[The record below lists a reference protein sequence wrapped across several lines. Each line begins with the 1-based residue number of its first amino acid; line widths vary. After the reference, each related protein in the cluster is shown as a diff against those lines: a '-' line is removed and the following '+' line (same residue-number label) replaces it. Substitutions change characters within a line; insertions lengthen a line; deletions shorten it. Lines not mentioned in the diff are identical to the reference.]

1 MAESITTLCQTGN
14 LEAAYRQASAS
25 LAERPGSQFAQNDMF
40 MVVLACLKKYGGQA
54 NVGSTTRWVRK
65 LAELQLPGVAW
76 RDEQLCWEMH
86 NLLRVLFKR
95 QYPPHAEIAELLL
108 ALVGLPL
115 VAVASVGRSRLLQA
129 ALKFREQLP
138 AAWWDWWN
146 LELLRPEDFMKESYV
161 PAGTGKAIRLPAL
174 AESAY
179 GSYAKGLLKRLT
191 AGASSTPDAVA
202 AAEALLPRMEALAAE
217 HADYSW
223 LGYHRAK
230 LLVALGDTAG
240 ALPTLLQIV
249 RQKSTEYWA
258 WQLLGETLR
267 PTDVGAAL
275 ACYYRAAQCPAD
287 EMYLGRLRETLAGM
301 LHAAGHV
308 GEAQQQLRLLA
319 QARQSEGKSLPT
331 TAGQLAS
338 QPWFSQAYTLDKAV
352 AAHLLAVA
360 EEAAYGD
367 LPWQSVALQYIGD
380 EQPDKPALIRLLLA
394 GKGARPLSVPLKKYR
409 WLSKLP
415 VGTPLQV
422 KCELVA
428 GRLSV
433 ILLQKRPAG
442 TPWDVVPA
450 QIAVVTNLSPDKA
463 RAFFTV
469 APGQYGAIQLA
480 EANLSDIQPGDSVQV
495 RLQAREKDGAVRY
508 TVLAAEPTTA
518 TAPASVCRNFKGP
531 LRLHTKGF
539 GFADNIFL
547 PPHVITQWGLVE
559 GNEVSGRA
567 ALTHNRVKDK
577 DEWSLTRLD

>member
-25 LAERPGSQFAQNDMF
+25 LAERPDSQFAQNDMF
-40 MVVLACLKKYGGQA
+40 TVVLACLKKYGGQA
-54 NVGSTTRWVRK
+54 DVGSTTRWVRK
-65 LAELQLPGVAW
+65 LAALRLPGVVW

-138 AAWWDWWN
+138 ATWWDWWN
-146 LELLRPEDFMKESYV
+146 LELLRPEDFVKESYT
-161 PAGTGKAIRLPAL
+161 PAGAGKAIRLPAL

-179 GSYAKGLLKRLT
+179 GSYAKGLLKSLT
-191 AGASSTPDAVA
+191 AGAGSAPDAIA
-202 AAEALLPRMEALAAE
+202 AAEALLPKMEALAAD

-230 LLVALGDTAG
+230 LLVALGDTAA

-249 RQKSTEYWA
+249 RQKSAEYWA

-267 PTDVGAAL
+267 PTDAGAAL

-301 LHAAGHV
+301 LHAAGHL
-308 GEAQQQLRLLA
+308 GEAQRQLRLLA

-331 TAGQLAS
+331 AAGQLAS
-338 QPWFSQAYTLDKAV
+338 QQWFSQAYPPDKTI
-352 AAHLLAVA
+352 AATLLATA

-367 LPWQSVALQYIGD
+367 LPWQSVALQHIGD
-380 EQPDKPALIRLLLA
+380 EQPDKPALAWLLPM
-394 GKGARPLSVPLKKYR
+394 GESARPLSVPLKKYR

-422 KCELVA
+422 KCESVA
-428 GRLSV
+428 GRLKV
-433 ILLQKRPAG
+433 VLLQKRPAG
-442 TPWDVVPA
+442 TLWDVVPA
-450 QIAVVTNLSPDKA
+450 QVVVVTNLSPDKA
-463 RAFFTV
+463 RAFFTA

-480 EANLSDIQPGDSVQV
+480 EANLGSIQPGDSLQV
-495 RLQAREKDGAVRY
+495 RLQTREKDGVSRH
-508 TVLAAEPTTA
+508 TVLTAEPTRA
-518 TAPASVCRNFKGP
+518 AAPASVCRDFKGR
-531 LRLHTKGF
+531 LRMHEKGF

-547 PPHVITQWGLVE
+547 PPHLITQWGLVE
-559 GNEVSGRA
+559 GAEVSGRA
-567 ALTHNRVKDK
+567 VLTHNRAKSK
-577 DEWSLTRLD
+577 EEWSVLKID